1 MLDAPSGRELLATDR
16 SWPVRSLASEKAS
29 GWPAGVSSTAKRLRA
44 WRYQGVVVL
53 KPEEIVDP
61 WVRQALVNEAV
72 RRHGPRPGARR

>member
-1 MLDAPSGRELLATDR
+1 MTPKS
-16 SWPVRSLASEKAS
+16 SLARHVPSN
-29 GWPAGVSSTAKRLRA
+29 TAPEELGAMRLRA

-72 RRHGPRPGARR
+72 RRYGPRPGARR